1 MKIWWR
7 TPLVSIISHCGP
19 KDVIFT
25 RGLVD
30 VYPFLKISNTFLPD
44 NSIGVRRERLQGE
57 RYLRKSHVFQSINI
71 WEMGI
76 FSPWILK
83 GSCHCQ
89 WLSEWLRT
97 SPPGCP
103 QISTTVPMLHL
114 HFHFVC
120 FPYLIPYCSDHFF
133 IFWLFLPWNA
143 STIFFTF
150 TFTFTFSAF
159 SRRFY
164 PKRLTLSTFVI
175 RSETIYHCQ
184 YSKDG
189 HRAKCKY

>member
-114 HFHFVC
+114 HFHFMFASLIS
-120 FPYLIPYCSDHFF
+120 FPTALIISLFSGYSSHEMRPQFFLHSHLHLHFGHLADAFIQSD
-133 IFWLFLPWNA
+133 L
-143 STIFFTF
+143 
-150 TFTFTFSAF
+150 
-159 SRRFY
+159 
-164 PKRLTLSTFVI
+164 
-175 RSETIYHCQ
+175 Q
-184 YSKDG
+184 
-189 HRAKCKY
+189 